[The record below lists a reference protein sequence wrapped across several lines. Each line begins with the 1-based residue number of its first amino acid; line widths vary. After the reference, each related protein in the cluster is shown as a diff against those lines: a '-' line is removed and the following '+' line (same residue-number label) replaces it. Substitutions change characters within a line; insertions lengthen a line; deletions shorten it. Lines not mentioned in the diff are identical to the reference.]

1 MLIYAF
7 FGKILRKEQIIMK
20 IIKRTAALLLALLM
34 VFSMAGCLHAKD
46 EIAVTIGDVEFT
58 SAQYLYALIQADM
71 AARQTVVDSLGEGV
85 TLDDTSEIDY
95 YSQEINK
102 KNFVDYVED
111 EALKT
116 LKQYAAIVTKCK
128 ENNIE
133 LTEEQQKEVETFVD
147 YYWTSYGYSYMFEP
161 NGVSKDTYT
170 KCISYDYLSNAYFES
185 IYGKEGTSPVEE
197 ATVNDTLLKNFALAN
212 ILQVDLTDMTET
224 DKATQT
230 AKLSDYV
237 ARINKGESFLT
248 VYNEYYGSA
257 VAENT
262 EIEKDENGIPTAPAD
277 TLATVVGSEET
288 DYASDYY
295 ATVNAMKTGVAQLY
309 TSEDGNTIAVL
320 VKKDIAQDAYYMNT
334 MYNPA
339 LYVIKG
345 EEFEDAMDETKKTLE
360 TNTKKSVI
368 KRLKVKNIEY

>member
-7 FGKILRKEQIIMK
+7 FGKILRKEQIVMK
-20 IIKRTAALLLALLM
+20 LIKRTAALLLALLM
-34 VFSMAGCLHAKD
+34 VFSMAGCLHSKD

-71 AARQTVVDSLGEGV
+71 AARQTVVDSLGEGI
-85 TLDDTSEIDY
+85 TLDNASEIDY
-95 YSQEINK
+95 YSQKINK
-102 KNFVDYVED
+102 KDFVDYVED
-111 EALKT
+111 EAIKT
-116 LKQYAAIVTKCK
+116 LKKYAAIITKCK

-133 LTEEQQKEVETFVD
+133 LTDEQQKEVETFVN
-147 YYWTSYGYSYMFEP
+147 YYWNSYGYSYMFEP

-170 KCISYDYLSNAYFES
+170 KCVSYDYLSNAYFES
-185 IYGKEGTSPVEE
+185 IYGKEGSSPVEE
-197 ATVNDTLLKNFALAN
+197 KTVNETLLNNFALGNVLA
-212 ILQVDLTDMTET
+212 VDLTDMTET
-224 DKATQT
+224 EKSSET
-230 AKLSDYV
+230 AKLTDYV

-248 VYNEYYGSA
+248 IYNEYYGSA

-277 TLATVVGSEET
+277 TLATVMGSEET

-295 ATVNAMKTGVAQLY
+295 ATVNAMKTGAAQLY

-320 VKKDIAQDAYYMNT
+320 VKKDISADAYYMNT
-334 MYNPA
+334 MYIPA

-345 EEFEDAMDETKKTLE
+345 EEFEDEIDETKKSLE
-360 TNTKKSVI
+360 TKTKKLVI
-368 KRLKVKNIEY
+368 KRLKVKNIKY